1 MAMKKWVVLSGVLTT
16 LIFLEDVGLFVL
28 GRYTNVSEWIVILG
42 IAIMGLGFGGIARI
56 RKVKKFLGD

>member
-42 IAIMGLGFGGIARI
+42 IAIMGLGFGGIARM

>member
-1 MAMKKWVVLSGVLTT
+1 MKKWVVLSGVLTT

>member
-1 MAMKKWVVLSGVLTT
+1 MKKWVVLSGVLTT

-42 IAIMGLGFGGIARI
+42 IAIIGVGFGGIARI